1 MRADAKPTLEDVGVN
16 PAFVAAAKTIF
27 NKDEFGKILPPD
39 WLVDGLDHFSGFVG
53 GDAASSIEKKETK
66 KKLLRMQEAV
76 RYLMKTLPLFANLP
90 LGIRCPDD
98 VAVALVVLPKIET
111 LLEYA
116 TTAPT
121 RKGGQNPN
129 IPRKF
134 CAAVVV
140 EAWRIVHGKPE
151 PESPKLWTACN
162 EYWQACG
169 RSYRGGDVD
178 TWRED
183 CRDAANNPIG
193 LISDVLSLLKTG
205 RN

>member
-1 MRADAKPTLEDVGVN
+1 MKADVRPTLDDV
-16 PAFVAAAKTIF
+16 AKLIT
-27 NKDEFGKILPPD
+27 KGPPPD

-53 GDAASSIEKKETK
+53 GDAASSIEKKEDK
-66 KKLLRMQEAV
+66 KKLLHMQDAV
-76 RYLMKTLPLFANLP
+76 RYLMKTLPAFTR
-90 LGIRCPDD
+90 LGLGAHSPD
-98 VAVALVVLPKIET
+98 AGVALVVLPKIEK
-111 LLEYA
+111 LLAYA
-116 TTAPT
+116 IDAPT

-140 EAWRIVHGKPE
+140 EAWRIVHDKPE

-169 RSYRGGDVD
+169 RGYRGSDVD

-183 CRDAANNPIG
+183 CRDAANNPTG
-193 LISDVLSLLKTG
+193 LISDVLSLLRTG